1 MTTLDVNP
9 SADMPRDAAALKQD
23 MAKLFRAK
31 KLMAFAAPLIVLA
44 YMVYVFFA
52 FDVAGLY
59 DRASLDNA
67 RTLVSDSYSY
77 KTHVTLDNRYAS
89 VSVAIEGE
97 RKGSYPEGEAP
108 EWVSLGE
115 TPADTTVIDLENGH
129 IVRFG
134 PQTVEYDIPG
144 YGTVRAT
151 PSRSAGVQVEL
162 PAGDVPDWIS
172 ASKNRLAIKT
182 EAGRL
187 TVTRNRAEVFRY
199 FMGWELFFFTLDSP
213 YHGLG
218 PVALLEKAFR
228 GEAGAIL
235 NDFWT
240 NKMWRH
246 QDVAWAI
253 GETLLM
259 AFLGTIGAGIVAL
272 PLAFLA
278 TRNFM
283 PIRTLRFA
291 TRRLFD
297 FVRGVDSLIWT
308 VVLARAFGPGPLTGA
323 LAILVTDTG
332 TFGKIFSEALENVDE
347 KQIEGVASTG
357 AKPIQRYRFGVIPQV
372 TPVLLSQLLYFLES
386 NTRSAT
392 IIGAITGGGIGLL
405 LTQAIITQK
414 DWEEVAYYI
423 VLIIVMVM
431 LMDWF
436 SGMLR
441 RRLIQG
447 DPGTPRRGKAK
458 KAGKMN
464 MPFVL
469 P

>member
-1 MTTLDVNP
+1 MTTFDTDVTP
-9 SADMPRDAAALKQD
+9 AALKRD
-23 MAKLFRAK
+23 MQQFFLKK
-31 KLMAFAAPLIVLA
+31 KLVSFALPLAVLCYLA
-44 YMVYVFFA
+44 YIFFA
-52 FDVAGLY
+52 FGVPGLWQ
-59 DRASLDNA
+59 RASLENA

-77 KTHVTLDNRYAS
+77 KTHVTRDNRSGA
-89 VSVAIEGE
+89 VSVAVEGE
-97 RKGSYPEGEAP
+97 RKGAYPKGAAP
-108 EWVSLGE
+108 EWVQLGG
-115 TPADTTVIDLENGH
+115 TTVIDLEDGH
-129 IVRFG
+129 EVRFG
-134 PQTVEYDIPG
+134 PETITYEIPG

-151 PSRSAGVQVEL
+151 PSRSAGVQAKL
-162 PAGDVPDWIS
+162 PDGPVPEWIS
-172 ASKNRLAIKT
+172 LSKNRLSVTT

-199 FMGWELFFFTLDSP
+199 FAGWELFFFTLDSP
-213 YHGLG
+213 YYGMGAGELLG
-218 PVALLEKAFR
+218 RAAA

-235 NDFWT
+235 QDIWT

-253 GETLLM
+253 AETLLM
-259 AFLGTIGAGIVAL
+259 AFLGTIGAGLIAL
-272 PLAFLA
+272 PLAFMA

-283 PIRTLRFA
+283 PFLAIRFA

-308 VVLARAFGPGPLTGA
+308 VVLGRAFGPGPLTGA

-357 AKPIQRYRFGVIPQV
+357 AKPIQRYRFGVIPQI

-423 VLIIVMVM
+423 VLIILMVMV
-431 LMDWF
+431 MDWF
-436 SGMLR
+436 SGWLR
-441 RRLIQG
+441 RRLIKG
-447 DPGTPRRGKAK
+447 GPGPKRRAGAAK
-458 KAGKMN
+458 RK
-464 MPFVL
+464 PFLL

>member
-1 MTTLDVNP
+1 MTTFDTNLTP
-9 SADMPRDAAALKQD
+9 AELKQE
-23 MAKLFRAK
+23 AAQLFLK
-31 KLMAFAAPLIVLA
+31 KRLLSFVLPAAVLA
-44 YMVYVFFA
+44 YMAYVFVA
-52 FDVAGLY
+52 FDVAGLWQ
-59 DRASLDNA
+59 RASLENA

-77 KTHVTLDNRYAS
+77 KTHVTRDNRSGA

-97 RKGSYPEGEAP
+97 RKGAYPEGSAP
-108 EWVSLGE
+108 DWVSLGE
-115 TPADTTVIDLENGH
+115 TTVIDLEDGH
-129 IVRFG
+129 RVTFG
-134 PQTVEYDIPG
+134 PETIEYAIPG

-151 PSRSAGVQVEL
+151 PSRSAGVQAEL
-162 PAGDVPDWIS
+162 PAGEVPEWINS
-172 ASKNRLAIKT
+172 STNRLAIT
-182 EAGRL
+182 TDAGRL

-199 FMGWELFFFTLDSP
+199 FTGWELFFFTLDSP
-213 YHGLG
+213 YYGLG
-218 PVALLEKAFR
+218 GGELLQRAAD

-235 NDFWT
+235 HDVWT

-253 GETLLM
+253 AETLLM
-259 AFLGTIGAGIVAL
+259 AFLGTFGAGLIAL
-272 PLAFLA
+272 PLAFAA

-283 PIRTLRFA
+283 PFAPLRFA
-291 TRRLFD
+291 MRRLFD

-357 AKPIQRYRFGVIPQV
+357 AKPAQRYRFGVIPQI

-423 VLIIVMVM
+423 TLIILMVM
-431 LMDWF
+431 LMDWI
-436 SGMLR
+436 SGWLR
-441 RRLIQG
+441 RRLITG
-447 DPGTPRRGKAK
+447 ETGSSKRKARAGKA
-458 KAGKMN
+458 ML
-464 MPFVL
+464 L

>member
-1 MTTLDVNP
+1 MTTFDTTLAP
-9 SADMPRDAAALKQD
+9 ADLKFD
-23 MAKLFRAK
+23 ISRLFRK
-31 KLMAFAAPLIVLA
+31 KRLMNFALPAAVLA
-44 YMVYVFFA
+44 YLAYVFVA
-52 FDVAGLY
+52 FNMAGLWE
-59 DRASLDNA
+59 RASLDNA
-67 RTLVSDSYSY
+67 KTLVSDSYSY
-77 KTHVTLDNRYAS
+77 KTHVTRDNRS
-89 VSVAIEGE
+89 GEVTVAIEGE
-97 RKGSYPEGEAP
+97 RKGAYPDGMAP
-108 EWVSLGE
+108 DWVALGE
-115 TPADTTVIDLENGH
+115 TTVIDLENGH
-129 IVRFG
+129 SVTFG
-134 PQTVEYDIPG
+134 SEAIEYAIPG
-144 YGTVRAT
+144 YGTVRAA
-151 PSRSAGVQVEL
+151 PSRSAGVQAEL
-162 PAGDVPDWIS
+162 PPGEVPEWIS
-172 ASKNRLAIKT
+172 VSKNRLAVTT

-199 FMGWELFFFTLDSP
+199 FAGWELFFFTLDSP
-213 YHGLG
+213 YYGLG
-218 PVALLEKAFR
+218 AGELLQRAAAGEGVAIFR
-228 GEAGAIL
+228 E
-235 NDFWT
+235 FWT

-253 GETLLM
+253 AETLLM
-259 AFLGTIGAGIVAL
+259 AFLGTIGAGIIAL
-272 PLAFLA
+272 PLAFAA

-283 PIRTLRFA
+283 PLRSIRFA
-291 TRRLFD
+291 MRRLFD

-332 TFGKIFSEALENVDE
+332 TFGKIFSEALENVDQ

-357 AKPIQRYRFGVIPQV
+357 AKPVQRYRFGVIPQI

-423 VLIIVMVM
+423 TLIILMVM

-436 SGMLR
+436 SGWLR
-441 RRLIQG
+441 RRLIKG
-447 DPGTPRRGKAK
+447 EGGKAK
-458 KAGKMN
+458 RRPRRPEEGGA
-464 MPFVL
+464 FLL